1 MVRPLTADNFN
12 SYNLVQDSCIY
23 RGLLVLE
30 EQRLAARLHLVM
42 EVLLALADYSPLL
55 DYVL

>member
-1 MVRPLTADNFN
+1 MISIVIT
-12 SYNLVQDSCIY
+12 SYTRQLYVY

-42 EVLLALADYSPLL
+42 EAVDALADYPPLL